1 MKKPVKNTRIQ
12 ISIHLT
18 IAQKTYPNKILP
30 VLIGETNNSSIDLWN
45 FPQKNELD
53 EFP

>member
-1 MKKPVKNTRIQ
+1 MKNPVINTKNQ
-12 ISIHLT
+12 IRIHLV
-18 IAQKTYPNKILP
+18 IAQKTYQSKMAV